1 MHATQPEAQYLD
13 TLKELLH
20 QSELIREEVRR
31 HSNLHKFSAR
41 IGGIKQQLEFI
52 REHILSNK
60 KDRFKKHFKHHKLAV
75 KLIEKHLAELEDKER
90 PTQEIDELRTEIL
103 HNVAHIEVLLSDIKE
118 HQHTPLLTQDI
129 THYITEVNNLN
140 IKAEILLKE
149 LKLLQTPEEPQL
161 HEQIQQIHDKLQH
174 IKLQD
179 LITKGSNDLASFLK
193 HHYHAIHDTVTH
205 MNHLN
210 VQFQHILENLDNEK
224 HALQELHTLQDEIK
238 HTIQQYEAKLEQL
251 EQERLHVMQYPGAHV
266 KPIPFKVNNNS

>member
-1 MHATQPEAQYLD
+1 MHATQPETQYIEI
-13 TLKELLH
+13 LKALLN
-20 QSELIREEVRR
+20 QSELIREEVKR
-31 HSNLHKFSAR
+31 HSNLHKFLAR

-52 REHILSNK
+52 REHLLFNK

-75 KLIEKHLAELEDKER
+75 KLIEKHLAELEDNER

-103 HNVAHIEVLLSDIKE
+103 HNVEHIEVILSDIKE

-129 THYITEVNNLN
+129 SHYITEVNNLT

-149 LKLLQTPEEPQL
+149 LKTLQAPKEPKL

-174 IKLQD
+174 IRLQD
-179 LITKGSNDLASFLK
+179 LVTKGSNDLSSFLK
-193 HHYHAIHDTVTH
+193 HHYHAIRDAVTH

-210 VQFQHILENLDNEK
+210 IQFQHIIDNLDNEK
-224 HALQELHTLQDEIK
+224 HALQELRTLQDEIK
-238 HTIQQYEAKLEQL
+238 HTILQYEAKLEQL

-266 KPIPFKVNNNS
+266 KPIPFKIKDY